1 MPAPGLWSYV
11 GGSYI
16 GVRHHVN
23 SGNEERHEHHIGVD
37 SVLMSMHVFAVLWM
51 MNRMQVN
58 AGERIRTLRNAWNY
72 VVYEWLNTTCCFS

>member
-11 GGSYI
+11 GASYI

-23 SGNEERHEHHIGVD
+23 SGNEERHEHHIGVG

-58 AGERIRTLRNAWNY
+58 AGERIRTKCMELCSLRMAEHD
-72 VVYEWLNTTCCFS
+72 VLF

>member
-1 MPAPGLWSYV
+1 VLAPGLWSYV

-23 SGNEERHEHHIGVD
+23 SGNEERHEHHIGVG

-58 AGERIRTLRNAWNY
+58 AGERIRTLRNA
-72 VVYEWLNTTCCFS
+72 